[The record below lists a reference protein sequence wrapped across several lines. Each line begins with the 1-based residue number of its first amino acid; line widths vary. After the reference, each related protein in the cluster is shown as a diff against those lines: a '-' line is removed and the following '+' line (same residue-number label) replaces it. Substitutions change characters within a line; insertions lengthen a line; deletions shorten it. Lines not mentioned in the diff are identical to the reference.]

1 MFIRAVIALP
11 LALVCVSATAEYGDI
26 VWTTGV
32 EYSSGDYGGNE
43 SIEDIYVPVM
53 GRIDLERVS
62 LQLTIPYLSVSAP
75 SGTTTTGPG
84 GEPLVGTGV
93 VARESGLGD
102 IIAGATVYDVFY
114 SADLGLALDLTGKIK
129 FGTADDEKGLG
140 TGEQDY
146 TVRADLIKFHD
157 RLTLLASL
165 GYKIR
170 GEPEGYE
177 LKDVMLGSV
186 GGVIEVNDRARFGFY
201 YDYRESALVDG
212 DALSELSGFVSRRI
226 GERLQIQ
233 LYAFSGFSDG
243 SPEWGAGLLFQ
254 IT

>member
-1 MFIRAVIALP
+1 MFIRTVCALA
-11 LALVCVSATAEYGDI
+11 LALVCASAAAQEGRI
-26 VWTTGV
+26 SWTTGV
-32 EYSSGDYGGNE
+32 EYSSGDYGG
-43 SIEDIYVPVM
+43 SDDIEDIYVPAT

-62 LQLTIPYLSVSAP
+62 LELTIPYLSVRAP
-75 SGTTTTGPG
+75 AGSIVTD
-84 GEPLVGTGV
+84 GEPVIGTGDT
-93 VARESGLGD
+93 ARESGLGD
-102 IIAGATVYDVFY
+102 IIAAATVYDVFY
-114 SADLGLALDLTGKIK
+114 SADLGLALDLTGKVK

-146 TVRADLIKFHD
+146 TVRADLIKFYD
-157 RLTLLASL
+157 RVTMLASL

-186 GGVIEVNDRARFGFY
+186 GGLFEVNDRVRFGFY